1 MKANIQ
7 PRTFKQEQI
16 KQAQAIN
23 VEDYCANRLQVFGVT
38 IDDAT
43 TVDRDDGV
51 WLRRLNDE
59 QFELQVSITDVSA
72 LIAKD
77 SPIDQEALARVVTL
91 YHTNPPTPMLPCH
104 ISTNLGSLE
113 EDKQTLALTIF
124 FIIDK
129 YGNINSFEI
138 KETIFS
144 NKKAFSY
151 EEVEQILQNP
161 QNIPEHKMLC
171 QMQMI
176 AQLISKN
183 RGGKSGTLTE
193 EGYIDEDGNLIQD
206 NVNAHQLIA
215 ELMILTNSTIAR
227 YLAQQN
233 IQAIYRTQDVGTTD
247 FNLVMKTMGHCLV
260 PAKYEP
266 TSKPHV
272 GLALMNYTHFTSPLR
287 RFVDLVNHR
296 ILKNII
302 HQQSSPYSESE
313 LTPICERINN
323 FTSKLKL
330 DRANYLRI
338 KRQRELH
345 EKYSNLEN
353 LNVEQLTQDELSDLI
368 QYCAIKKTL
377 HQIKSYLK
385 SRIKD
390 LQPKDFYYLWFIGK
404 INDFWQEDNINAVSV
419 LLVKSHL
426 DNSAI
431 AYQSEY
437 CEFRKSYFAWCY
449 IDSLTTKDAVAD
461 RKKSQAKQKAALAS
475 IKGYIEGKL
484 NAAPNAIPPAVINNG
499 DIDLT
504 QLNDKDFSK
513 LLDYSLQ
520 NNLDD
525 NMLMAIEKRINQLLP
540 KDLYKIWFKA
550 KINKFFDYPNLDS
563 VSVLLIH
570 SQLTNSRVEYQ
581 FDYLPQTQQ
590 YCAHCYVD
598 GWTHPTAQLD
608 GKKNKAKQKAALA
621 YIQAY
626 INNQLSDRHTDF
638 SSLKQSLPEKNQ
650 HQEDKMTEEKM
661 IPLSTDWVSKLYELS
676 QSNTHDKLDYEF
688 NEVDGIFICIVS
700 FIHENVLLKSTGY
713 GKSKKEAKQ
722 MASKVCLIQHNL

>member
-1 MKANIQ
+1 MKTKIQ
-7 PRTFKQEQI
+7 PRTFKKEHI
-16 KQAQAIN
+16 NQAEAIN
-23 VEDYCANRLQVFGVT
+23 LGYYSRNRQQVFGIT

-43 TVDRDDGV
+43 TVDRDDGI
-51 WLRRLNDE
+51 WLTKLNDK
-59 QFELQVSITDVSA
+59 QFELQVSITDVSE
-72 LIAKD
+72 LIVKG

-91 YHTNPPTPMLPCH
+91 YHTSPPTPMLPCH

-138 KETIFS
+138 KETIFT

-161 QNIPEHKMLC
+161 QDIPEHKILC

-215 ELMILTNSTIAR
+215 EIMILSNNTIAG
-227 YLAQQN
+227 YLAKHN
-233 IQAIYRTQDVGTTD
+233 IRAIYRTQDVGTTD
-247 FNLVMKTMGHCLV
+247 FKLAMKTMGHCLV

-266 TSKPHV
+266 ISKPHV

-302 HQQSSPYSESE
+302 QQQSSPYTELE
-313 LTPICERINN
+313 LTEICENINT
-323 FTSKLKL
+323 FISKFKL

-338 KRQRELH
+338 KRQKELH
-345 EKYSNLEN
+345 QKYSNLEN
-353 LNVEQLTQDELSDLI
+353 LNIEQLTQDELSDLI
-368 QYCAIKKTL
+368 QYCASRKTL
-377 HQIKSYLK
+377 PQIKPYLK

-390 LQPKDFYYLWFIGK
+390 LQPKDFYYLWFVGK

-437 CEFRKSYFAWCY
+437 CQLRKTYFTWCY
-449 IDSLTTKDAVAD
+449 IDNLTTKDAVVD

-475 IKGYIEGKL
+475 IKGYLEG
-484 NAAPNAIPPAVINNG
+484 
-499 DIDLT
+499 
-504 QLNDKDFSK
+504 QLNPSPNKIPSALTKIAHGDF
-513 LLDYSLQ
+513 
-520 NNLDD
+520 
-525 NMLMAIEKRINQLLP
+525 
-540 KDLYKIWFKA
+540 
-550 KINKFFDYPNLDS
+550 
-563 VSVLLIH
+563 
-570 SQLTNSRVEYQ
+570 
-581 FDYLPQTQQ
+581 TQ
-590 YCAHCYVD
+590 
-598 GWTHPTAQLD
+598 
-608 GKKNKAKQKAALA
+608 
-621 YIQAY
+621 
-626 INNQLSDRHTDF
+626 
-638 SSLKQSLPEKNQ
+638 
-650 HQEDKMTEEKM
+650 
-661 IPLSTDWVSKLYELS
+661 
-676 QSNTHDKLDYEF
+676 
-688 NEVDGIFICIVS
+688 
-700 FIHENVLLKSTGY
+700 
-713 GKSKKEAKQ
+713 
-722 MASKVCLIQHNL
+722 